1 MCAQDYEKIDPTDRL
16 SIVGLKS
23 FAPGVPLAIEG
34 KKLDGTTY
42 KFPVRA
48 AIERA
53 VWVLERAV
61 GAALRHACPI
71 KGAVVLSRAG
81 KKLSATKW
89 VILLPFLALPPPRS
103 TTPSTT
109 TRSTG
114 SRTAARSTQW

>member
-53 VWVLERAV
+53 VWVPERAV
-61 GAALRHACPI
+61 GAAPRHACPI
-71 KGAVVLSRAG
+71 KGADVPG
-81 KKLSATKW
+81 NNF
-89 VILLPFLALPPPRS
+89 P
-103 TTPSTT
+103 
-109 TRSTG
+109 
-114 SRTAARSTQW
+114 